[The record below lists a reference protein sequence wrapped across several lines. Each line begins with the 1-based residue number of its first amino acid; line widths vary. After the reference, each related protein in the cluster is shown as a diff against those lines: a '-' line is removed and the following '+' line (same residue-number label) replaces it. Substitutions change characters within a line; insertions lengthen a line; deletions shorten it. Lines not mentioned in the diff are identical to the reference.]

1 MEDVA
6 AVYEGLD
13 DPDPKAERI
22 GALASL
28 LDYRDG
34 TNRTGLNPREEKLI
48 RHIGFS
54 GHHSPPVMIEMM
66 QRDRGNI
73 LDLMLVAVNAND
85 RLYFNQQYNAIP
97 VAVAKNM
104 GIIAMKVF
112 ADGAMYTKDAVWS
125 QKPEHVVRTVGSRSL
140 PSRPLVEY
148 SLSTPGIGTAI
159 IGIGHIDNQLERC
172 QLAQNMSAAQIRTDS
187 FSETDRVAI
196 EQNAAQAKGGKTN
209 WFQIPTEPLS
219 PPREPAVTQE
229 HRNRQRIVRLTWQT
243 AYAGDQPLRHYEIW
257 RDKRTI
263 GQVEHRAQVTKL
275 PFAFEDALADRGAHA
290 YKVVAVDAAG
300 RKAACEEL
308 ALAATG

>member
-6 AVYEGLD
+6 AVDEGLD

-34 TNRTGLNPREEKLI
+34 TNRTGLNPGEEKLI

-54 GHHSPPVMIEMM
+54 GHHSPPVMMEMM

-97 VAVAKNM
+97 LAAAKNM

-125 QKPEHVVRTVGSRSL
+125 QKPEHVVRTVGSRAL

-148 SLSTPGIGTAI
+148 SLTTPGIGTAI
-159 IGIGHIDNQLERC
+159 IGIGHIDNRRDRC
-172 QLAQNMSAAQIRTDS
+172 QLAENMSAAQIRPHS
-187 FSETDRVAI
+187 LSQTDRAAI
-196 EQNAAQAKGGKTN
+196 QQHAAQAKGGKTN

-219 PPREPAVTQE
+219 LHPPLSRLPEFAVDQ
-229 HRNRQRIVRLTWQT
+229 LK
-243 AYAGDQPLRHYEIW
+243 QPLFRRLITSSDLLQQPGHF
-257 RDKRTI
+257 I
-263 GQVEHRAQVTKL
+263 G
-275 PFAFEDALADRGAHA
+275 
-290 YKVVAVDAAG
+290 
-300 RKAACEEL
+300 
-308 ALAATG
+308 